1 MVSSGEGEAIVLSPE
16 SFQDA
21 ITLLKMGLGRYIY
34 LLLKLC
40 KMYIY
45 IIYIY
50 VPLYVRQIFSIKI
63 LF

>member
-1 MVSSGEGEAIVLSPE
+1 
-16 SFQDA
+16 
-21 ITLLKMGLGRYIY
+21 MGLGRYIY